1 MPLFELHAGLVGSV
15 HAEHPRVSWDLCICW
30 LRKLGNIGFTHL
42 RALYAVQCNMFSN
55 ILCGNVLVHPQ
66 RSYSS
71 EKAVEE
77 WSVDASVLTPADA
90 FPILRLPPVLPPE
103 MTLL

>member
-1 MPLFELHAGLVGSV
+1 
-15 HAEHPRVSWDLCICW
+15 
-30 LRKLGNIGFTHL
+30 
-42 RALYAVQCNMFSN
+42 MFSN